1 MAGVH
6 PLKTN
11 GWSGHLTAVA
21 LAAFL
26 TYINTLNNGFVLDD
40 FGLILFND
48 AVRTFDAAFLLTSDY
63 WAGYEGRISGLYRPL
78 TTLSLAL
85 EFHLWGERPELFHL
99 TNTLLHAAN
108 ALLVYSLGRHLGKA
122 AIGLGA
128 GLLFATHP
136 LHSEAVAYVAGRADL
151 LASLF
156 ALAALNCSLRARQTG
171 KTRWRALAVLALAP
185 GLLCKEQAA
194 IVPGLLLGMDWLL
207 WRQGRL
213 KRWPWAEYGAHILV
227 LSVYLCAR
235 YAALDALTIASIDF
249 LDNPLAILETWKG
262 GMSFHG
268 GLLGVI
274 TATLLFCRYR
284 KIPVLEFGD
293 VVAAAAPIGLFLG
306 RVANFING
314 ELFGRATDVPWA
326 MVFPH
331 GGPVLRHPTQI
342 YEALLEG
349 VVLFAMLFILA
360 RREEIR
366 KRPGTLIG
374 VFLAGYAI
382 ARIIV
387 EFFRQPDA
395 QIGLLLGGSTMG
407 QWLSVP
413 MFVVGVIFLVRA
425 RPKVVPA

>member
-1 MAGVH
+1 M
-6 PLKTN
+6 
-11 GWSGHLTAVA
+11 
-21 LAAFL
+21 
-26 TYINTLNNGFVLDD
+26 TLGIPFPEIDPILIQI
-40 FGLILFND
+40 GLI
-48 AVRTFDAAFLLTSDY
+48 AIRWY
-63 WAGYEGRISGLYRPL
+63 GL
-78 TTLSLAL
+78 
-85 EFHLWGERPELFHL
+85 
-99 TNTLLHAAN
+99 
-108 ALLVYSLGRHLGKA
+108 
-122 AIGLGA
+122 
-128 GLLFATHP
+128 
-136 LHSEAVAYVAGRADL
+136 AYVAGL
-151 LASLF
+151 
-156 ALAALNCSLRARQTG
+156 
-171 KTRWRALAVLALAP
+171 VLAWRYVRSLAERP
-185 GLLCKEQAA
+185 PKTLKARDVDDFLIWAT
-194 IVPGLLLGMDWLL
+194 LGVILG
-207 WRQGRL
+207 GRL
-213 KRWPWAEYGAHILV
+213 GYVVIYNGG
-227 LSVYLCAR
+227 Y
-235 YAALDALTIASIDF
+235 F
-249 LDNPLAILETWKG
+249 LENPLAILETWKG